1 MCKKS
6 NELKRITKCFRH
18 LNASFRKR
26 VCKELGWDKDQFKE
40 FVRNR
45 HCSKGEIAA
54 MRAIGW
60 ELTTE
65 IRRKISN

>member
-1 MCKKS
+1 MSKKRS
-6 NELKRITKCFRH
+6 EIKRITKCFRH
-18 LNASFRKR
+18 LNVSFRKR
-26 VCKELGWDKDQFKE
+26 VCKELGWDKDQFKK
-40 FVRNR
+40 FIRNSQS
-45 HCSKGEIAA
+45 SKREIAA